1 MKMIRVLFALII
13 ILIISTI
20 ILAIY
25 AAVNSNDIKYTQEN
39 NGYGS
44 LDKEYDLVNPDNQ
57 YTGQDFFRTIQI
69 RRNE

>member
-39 NGYGS
+39 NGYGL

-57 YTGQDFFRTIQI
+57 YTGQDFLEL
-69 RRNE
+69 NK

>member
-1 MKMIRVLFALII
+1 MKMIRALFVLIV

-25 AAVNSNDIKYTQEN
+25 AVVNSSDIKYTREN
-39 NGYGS
+39 NGYGL

-57 YTGQDFFRTIQI
+57 YTGQDFL
-69 RRNE
+69 ELYK

>member
-1 MKMIRVLFALII
+1 MKMIRVLFVLIV

-25 AAVNSNDIKYTQEN
+25 TVVNSSDIKYTREN
-39 NGYGS
+39 NGYGL

-57 YTGQDFFRTIQI
+57 YTGQDFL
-69 RRNE
+69 ELYK

>member
-39 NGYGS
+39 NGYGL

-57 YTGQDFFRTIQI
+57 YTGQDFL
-69 RRNE
+69 ELYK

>member
-13 ILIISTI
+13 ILIISII

-39 NGYGS
+39 NGYGLS
-44 LDKEYDLVNPDNQ
+44 DNKYDLVNPDNQ
-57 YTGQDFFRTIQI
+57 YAGQDFL
-69 RRNE
+69 ELYK